1 MSEGPV
7 GEKEEMGDTEPPSV
21 QGLTALGDCVS
32 CNCYT
37 LAILLYFYKCI
48 CKLLQCFRFSNGL
61 KQRKRQLYCSYVRTQ
76 NI

>member
-7 GEKEEMGDTEPPSV
+7 GEKEEMGDTGPPSV

-37 LAILLYFYKCI
+37 LAIHL
-48 CKLLQCFRFSNGL
+48 CFTSVYVN
-61 KQRKRQLYCSYVRTQ
+61 YCSVFNQ
-76 NI
+76 MI